1 MTSDKYEKMIIASG
15 GFTKTV
21 KRGDRPQPLTK
32 EDEVALTNAW
42 HKIQISETGYA
53 GKKRN
58 KKGQIEPSKVR
69 S

>member
-1 MTSDKYEKMIIASG
+1 MTSDEYEKMINASG

-32 EDEVALTNAW
+32 EDEIALTNAW
-42 HKIQISETGYA
+42 HKIQIAEAGSA

-58 KKGQIEPSKVR
+58 KKRQTETSKVR